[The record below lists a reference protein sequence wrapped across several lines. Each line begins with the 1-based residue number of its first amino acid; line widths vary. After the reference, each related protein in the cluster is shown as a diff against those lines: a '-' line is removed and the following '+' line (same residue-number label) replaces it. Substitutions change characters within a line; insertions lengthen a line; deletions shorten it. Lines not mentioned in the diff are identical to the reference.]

1 MEWTFACKGSV
12 HALLGENG
20 TGKTTLMNI
29 LGGVVPC
36 DKGEIYING
45 RKAVINSPSD
55 AEEYNIA
62 FIHQR

>member
-1 MEWTFACKGSV
+1 MP
-12 HALLGENG
+12 LGENG
-20 TGKTTLMNI
+20 TGKTTFMNI

-36 DKGEIYING
+36 DKGEIING

-55 AEEYNIA
+55 AERYNIA